1 MEAGE
6 VLNCTVVDEK
16 TVECFG
22 ERFSQEEGL
31 LKASNGLFWV
41 YLCLYIVLV
50 LFAGQYVYEERE
62 REREREGE
70 RGERERREGEREQQ
84 KEREKE
90 I

>member
-31 LKASNGLFWV
+31 LKASSGLFWV

-50 LFAGQYVYEERE
+50 LFAGQYVYEERGRE
-62 REREREGE
+62 RERERG
-70 RGERERREGEREQQ
+70 RKRVTERERERS
-84 KEREKE
+84 K
-90 I
+90 